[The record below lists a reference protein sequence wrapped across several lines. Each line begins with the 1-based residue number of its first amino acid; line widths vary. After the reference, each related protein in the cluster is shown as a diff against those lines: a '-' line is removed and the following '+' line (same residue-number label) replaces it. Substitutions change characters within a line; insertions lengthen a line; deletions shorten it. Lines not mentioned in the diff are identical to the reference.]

1 VDNDIEGLSM
11 TITNEIID
19 KVKENAKFASER
31 VIDYTENKA
40 EDFLDK
46 AATTIAD
53 YIDSKVDLL
62 VDKAFASIE
71 NPFKEKV
78 YSAEDIF
85 NDLETSLNVKVE
97 GELGDIMNQI
107 SSEVQ
112 TLLLQQIETVENS
125 PIGSYVPDIIQGVDY
140 TDFLEVYKDKNL
152 KEAIEELTAILAE
165 GKEVLGYNV
174 DEQVK
179 SK

>member
-1 VDNDIEGLSM
+1 MIWRQV
-11 TITNEIID
+11 
-19 KVKENAKFASER
+19 
-31 VIDYTENKA
+31 
-40 EDFLDK
+40 
-46 AATTIAD
+46 
-53 YIDSKVDLL
+53 
-62 VDKAFASIE
+62 
-71 NPFKEKV
+71 
-78 YSAEDIF
+78 
-85 NDLETSLNVKVE
+85 LNVKVE

-174 DEQVK
+174 DET
-179 SK
+179 SKK

>member
-1 VDNDIEGLSM
+1 MMAWAMAESLFDVYLLLKGESIPIFKTRNTWITDIEGLSM

-71 NPFKEKV
+71 NPFKEK
-78 YSAEDIF
+78 YILRKIF
-85 NDLETSLNVKVE
+85 LM
-97 GELGDIMNQI
+97 IWR
-107 SSEVQ
+107 
-112 TLLLQQIETVENS
+112 
-125 PIGSYVPDIIQGVDY
+125 
-140 TDFLEVYKDKNL
+140 
-152 KEAIEELTAILAE
+152 
-165 GKEVLGYNV
+165 
-174 DEQVK
+174 QV
-179 SK
+179 

>member
-1 VDNDIEGLSM
+1 V
-11 TITNEIID
+11 
-19 KVKENAKFASER
+19 R
-31 VIDYTENKA
+31 VYQYLKNTENKA

-97 GELGDIMNQI
+97 GELGDITSANR
-107 SSEVQ
+107 
-112 TLLLQQIETVENS
+112 NC
-125 PIGSYVPDIIQGVDY
+125 
-140 TDFLEVYKDKNL
+140 
-152 KEAIEELTAILAE
+152 
-165 GKEVLGYNV
+165 
-174 DEQVK
+174 
-179 SK
+179 